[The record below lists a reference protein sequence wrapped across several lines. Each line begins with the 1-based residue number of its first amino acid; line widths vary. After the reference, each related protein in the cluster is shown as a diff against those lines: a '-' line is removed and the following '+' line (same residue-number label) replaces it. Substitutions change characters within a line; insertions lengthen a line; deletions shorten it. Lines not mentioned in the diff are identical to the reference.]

1 MDSDDFTD
9 ITVAQFN
16 TLKGSGASQSQRNM
30 ADGLPDASMLKGMA
44 VRGSK
49 AQNDRDGTRH
59 KMRRTDRTDPDGSI
73 KEVNP

>member
-9 ITVAQFN
+9 ITVAPFN
-16 TLKGSGASQSQRNM
+16 TLKGSGASQRQRNM

-44 VRGSK
+44 VRDSK
-49 AQNDRDGTRH
+49 AQNDRDGTRRR
-59 KMRRTDRTDPDGSI
+59 MRRTDRTDPDGSI